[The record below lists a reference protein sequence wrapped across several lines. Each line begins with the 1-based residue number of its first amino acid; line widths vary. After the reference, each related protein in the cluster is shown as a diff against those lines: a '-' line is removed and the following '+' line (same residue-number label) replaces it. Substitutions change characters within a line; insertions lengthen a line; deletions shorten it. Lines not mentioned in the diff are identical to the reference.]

1 MLAIIFFP
9 FLFKGNAFSLDAS
22 SQNSATLRLDS
33 RLDFDEGPEMY
44 NLTINA
50 TVSKYKYFH

>member
-1 MLAIIFFP
+1 MLVFFS
-9 FLFKGNAFSLDAS
+9 FKGNVFKLDGGS
-22 SQNSATLRLDS
+22 SQNSATLKLAS

-50 TVSKYKYFH
+50 TVSKYFH